1 MKDIFEVLYLI
12 STKKYKTQRDV
23 AKKMHVSLGKVNSIF
38 KEAEK
43 QDYIISNGTYSLSEK
58 GRELLE
64 SHKVDNA
71 IILAAG
77 FGSRFVPM
85 TYETPKGLLE
95 VRGEIMIERQIKQL
109 REVGITDIVIAVGY
123 LKEKFEYLKDKYNV
137 TLVYNPDFKEKNN
150 ISSLYYAREHFK
162 NSYLLTSD
170 IYMKENIY
178 RPYEYDSFYA
188 VEYFEEHTDEWA
200 VELNKDNLITNV
212 SDEGGSACYA
222 MYGPVFL
229 TQDFSKVLLA
239 EIDKV
244 YNRKHAA
251 QWYWEDVYMRH
262 LDKLSLYAR
271 KYPKDLILEFE
282 SLDELRAFD
291 DTYLTEAR
299 SDVLDTISNVFQ
311 VKLDEIVEI
320 RTLKEGMTND
330 SFLFEVK
337 GEKYVFRNPG
347 VGTEFLINRFEEKA
361 VYDQILPLGISDEVV
376 YLEPEKGYK
385 IAKFIDNSRTLD
397 FEDPEEAE
405 KALKIIRDLHNSGLK
420 VDHEFNLEEKI
431 AWYLELCKKSNAILF
446 NDFDKVHDMLL
457 EVLDGLHQVQEE
469 KVLIHADFV
478 SINFLIDED
487 DKVTLLDWE
496 YAGMAERYVDLAM
509 NSVFE
514 GLQDE
519 EIKDLLKRYLQRE
532 PSDLELWKLHT
543 YVALCGFLWTLWTL
557 YKHALGND
565 FGTYAME
572 QYAYAKKYGRI
583 AHKEMTKYA

>member
-12 STKKYKTQRDV
+12 STKKYKTQREV
-23 AKKMHVSLGKVNSIF
+23 AKKMDVSLGKVNSIF
-38 KEAEK
+38 KEAENK
-43 QDYIISNGTYSLSEK
+43 GYIVSNDTYSLSADGQK
-58 GRELLE
+58 LLE

-109 REVGITDIVIAVGY
+109 HEVGITEIVIVVGY
-123 LKEKFEYLKDKYNV
+123 LKETFEYLKDKYNV
-137 TLVYNPDFKEKNN
+137 KLVYNPDFKEKNN

-170 IYMKENIY
+170 IYMQENIY
-178 RPYEYDSFYA
+178 RPYEYNSFYA
-188 VEYFEEHTDEWA
+188 VEYFKDYTDEWA
-200 VELNKDNLITNV
+200 VDLNKDNLITKV
-212 SDEGGSACYA
+212 HDEGGEDCYA

-229 TQDFSKVLLA
+229 KESFSTKLLE
-239 EIDKV
+239 EIDKI

-251 QWYWEDVYMRH
+251 QWFWEDVYMRN
-262 LDKLSLYAR
+262 LQDLPLYAR

-299 SDVLDTISNVFQ
+299 SDVLDTIAKVFD
-311 VKLDEIVEI
+311 VSLNEIVEI
-320 RTLKEGMTND
+320 KTLKEGMTND

-385 IAKFIDNSRTLD
+385 IAKYINNSRQID
-397 FEDPEEAE
+397 FNKDEEVE
-405 KALKIIRDLHNSGLK
+405 KIFEIIRNLHNSGLK
-420 VDHEFNLEEKI
+420 VEHEFNLEEKI
-431 AWYLELCKKSNAILF
+431 AWYLELCEKSNAILF
-446 NDFDKVHDMLL
+446 NDFDKVHLMIQDI
-457 EVLDGLHQVQEE
+457 VQSLKKVEEE

-478 SINFLIDED
+478 SINFLIDD
-487 DKVTLLDWE
+487 NDHVTLLDWE
-496 YAGMAERYVDLAM
+496 YAGMGERYIDLAM
-509 NSVFE
+509 NTVFE

-519 EIKDLLKRYLQRE
+519 EIEELLTRYLQRE
-532 PSDLELWKLHT
+532 PSDLELWKLHS
-543 YVALCGFLWTLWTL
+543 YIALCGFLWTLWTL

-583 AHKEMTKYA
+583 AHKEIKNYA